1 MMKLLTESVHK
12 SHEAAGMAII
22 KLADH
27 LKELQD
33 VETNIK
39 RSLYDVTSTMR
50 STAIIFAP
58 LIAGVTLAL
67 SEVIQKIL
75 LNMSRETSYMPDE
88 YDIGG
93 MMSQAGTGMT
103 QSVPPDIFL
112 LVVGIY
118 MVLLVIILTR
128 FAGGI
133 EYGDDRPQ
141 FMYGLGQTLPVSIL
155 VFTVTTVV
163 SRIIFSTMV

>member
-1 MMKLLTESVHK
+1 
-12 SHEAAGMAII
+12 
-22 KLADH
+22 
-27 LKELQD
+27 
-33 VETNIK
+33 
-39 RSLYDVTSTMR
+39 
-50 STAIIFAP
+50 
-58 LIAGVTLAL
+58 
-67 SEVIQKIL
+67 
-75 LNMSRETSYMPDE
+75 
-88 YDIGG
+88 
-93 MMSQAGTGMT
+93 MSQSGTGMT

-141 FMYGLGQTLPVSIL
+141 FMYDLGQTLPISIF

-163 SRIIFSTMV
+163 SRIIFSSMV